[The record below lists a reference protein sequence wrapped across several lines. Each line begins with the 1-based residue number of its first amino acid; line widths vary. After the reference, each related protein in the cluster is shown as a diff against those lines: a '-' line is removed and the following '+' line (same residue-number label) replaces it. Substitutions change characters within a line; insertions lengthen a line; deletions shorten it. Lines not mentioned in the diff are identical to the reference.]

1 MAAQCGK
8 GPDVVIWA
16 HEKVGEWADAG
27 LIAPVEVSNE
37 FLGKFSPKAW
47 EAVIHK
53 GRVWGYPV
61 ALETALIYN
70 KKLLEGPHHWSVFES
85 LQLFGLLS
93 QRNYLSNVQK
103 SRMFNHHPACV
114 FGLRCTGYNFAETV
128 QIEIEDLVIALPS
141 QVDAQSASGNVFV

>member
-16 HEKVGEWADAG
+16 HDKVGEWADAG

-53 GRVWGYPV
+53 GRVWGIQSPWR
-61 ALETALIYN
+61 L
-70 KKLLEGPHHWSVFES
+70 P
-85 LQLFGLLS
+85 LFIT
-93 QRNYLSNVQK
+93 RNSSKVLTTGQFLNL
-103 SRMFNHHPACV
+103 FN
-114 FGLRCTGYNFAETV
+114 Y
-128 QIEIEDLVIALPS
+128 
-141 QVDAQSASGNVFV
+141 FV